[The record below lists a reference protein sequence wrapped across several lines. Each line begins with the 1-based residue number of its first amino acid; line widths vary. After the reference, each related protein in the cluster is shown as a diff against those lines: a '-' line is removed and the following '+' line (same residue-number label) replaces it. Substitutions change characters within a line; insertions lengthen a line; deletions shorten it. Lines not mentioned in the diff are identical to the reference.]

1 MLYRKF
7 SCLMGCWNLLSKI
20 SSTRKFQDSVR
31 TSSGLRTGRK
41 DQGCVCK
48 RYLVNFLAVYLTEQN
63 LGRVMC
69 RIIKKNQD
77 KSQFFD
83 KKSGDFLI
91 LKQSIQLGRKKMLCK
106 ETKIV
111 LKIRIC
117 WSLRC
122 GLCSHI
128 SCFFL
133 AKIYIVFIIS
143 AYFDWPQFSL
153 LEFPYLKPMLD
164 WT

>member
-1 MLYRKF
+1 M
-7 SCLMGCWNLLSKI
+7 
-20 SSTRKFQDSVR
+20 R

-41 DQGCVCK
+41 DRARVYK

-77 KSQFFD
+77 KRQVSD
-83 KKSGDFLI
+83 NKSGDFLI

-106 ETKIV
+106 ETKTV

-117 WSLRC
+117 
-122 GLCSHI
+122 
-128 SCFFL
+128 
-133 AKIYIVFIIS
+133 
-143 AYFDWPQFSL
+143 
-153 LEFPYLKPMLD
+153 
-164 WT
+164 